1 MSVGKGSFFE
11 RVIRAITPGAVPNDA
26 SQCDGPCVVHAP
38 VDVMKAQRDGETD
51 RQSPIRWVSLR

>member
-11 RVIRAITPGAVPNDA
+11 RVIRAIKRGVVANDA
-26 SQCDGPCVVHAP
+26 GQCRRER
-38 VDVMKAQRDGETD
+38 QTD

>member
-1 MSVGKGSFFE
+1 MNTRSRSFLD
-11 RVIRAITPGAVPNDA
+11 RVIGAITRGTVPNYA

-38 VDVMKAQRDGETD
+38 SSATKAQSEGESN

>member
-11 RVIRAITPGAVPNDA
+11 RVIRTIAPGAVPNDA
-26 SQCDGPCVVHAP
+26 SRCDGPCVVRAP
-38 VDVMKAQRDGETD
+38 ADAMKGQRDGEVD